1 MPEFRLNSRPV
12 ATPLSH
18 TVSHTVS
25 LTVSFTA
32 SLSVAVLVLTALA
45 TLGFRAPAAHRSE
58 MQTNASALR
67 SYGDT
72 TQTGQPAVRAETLS
86 YVVQS
91 GEVLIFNLPTSFGP
105 RRMERYRLKQ
115 APALSW
121 LVDRSY
127 FWRTL
132 AKDVGE
138 HTLIFEATT
147 AGSTVEDIYVVVD
160 VR

>member
-1 MPEFRLNSRPV
+1 MPVNRTISPPV
-12 ATPLSH
+12 ATGA
-18 TVSHTVS
+18 
-25 LTVSFTA
+25 SFTA
-32 SLSVAVLVLTALA
+32 TFVVPFLVLTALA
-45 TLGFRAPAAHRSE
+45 TAGFRAPASHRLE
-58 MQTNASALR
+58 EQTNASFLR
-67 SYGDT
+67 SYTDT
-72 TQTGQPAVRAETLS
+72 TLSGHRAVPAETLS

-91 GEVLIFNLPTSFGP
+91 GEVLIFNLPSSFGT

-132 AKDVGE
+132 SKDVGE
-138 HTLIFEATT
+138 HTLIFEAT
-147 AGSTVEDIYVVVD
+147 AVGSTLEDIYVVVD